1 MSPQLTPKDFTAPP
15 IPKIGDRRKN
25 KIHLAAGRAIHQWEV
40 VEHHLG
46 QLFATLL
53 GTAVPIGALRV
64 YGSTTGYS
72 VRQQM
77 LIQAAMALFHYQANE
92 ALHAEFLRVVKQI
105 GDPASGR
112 RNEIAHGLVVGEHRP
127 DHPMRYFLVPSY
139 HSVKKRDFDAKPAYK
154 YTAKE
159 IEGFTN
165 KYRLL
170 AGEVHR
176 LNMAISD
183 WRATW
188 PKKPHVP

>member
-1 MSPQLTPKDFTAPP
+1 VFPQLAPDDFAAPP
-15 IPKIGDRRKN
+15 IPKMGDRRKD

-46 QLFATLL
+46 QLFAILL
-53 GTAVPIGALRV
+53 GTVVPIGALRV
-64 YGSTTGYS
+64 YGSTTGFS
-72 VRQQM
+72 LRQQM
-77 LIQAAMALFHYQANE
+77 LVQAAKALFHYETNK
-92 ALHAEFLRVVKQI
+92 ALHTEFLRVVKQI

-112 RNEIAHGLVVGEHRP
+112 RNDVVHGLVIGENRGDRMH
-127 DHPMRYFLVPSY
+127 YFLVPSY
-139 HSVKKRDFDAKPAYK
+139 HSARKRDFNATPAYK
-154 YTAKE
+154 YTSKE
-159 IEGFTN
+159 IEEFKN

-188 PKKPHVP
+188 PKKPRVP